1 MKLGPEKCNIRVV
14 FDKISIGDS
23 PMELPVIPMSYE
35 AFDVMERPFGWK
47 VEYWDGHAHLTP
59 RGMGVKTIIQLS
71 PRSFTPTHPI
81 VPVTPDDRDRM
92 LAGYFEAFS
101 PSVEFC
107 GWPTEDIQA
116 AATKDI
122 GKYFAGTRGEALS
135 ASAIALAPDSQT
147 LIGLLLVSQ
156 RSPQDAFMDL
166 LYVRP
171 EFQRQGVATA
181 MLHWAM
187 SQLITLGFQ
196 TLTSRYHVCNDI
208 SRRWHH
214 GHGFVDEYDRY
225 YIQMKVSWCRSEIW
239 RREKLGL
246 VAEME
251 AVKQEWERWK
261 AMEPTDFDEF
271 W

>member
-1 MKLGPEKCNIRVV
+1 
-14 FDKISIGDS
+14 
-23 PMELPVIPMSYE
+23 MELPIIPMSYE
-35 AFDVMERPFGWK
+35 DFDVMERPFGWK

-59 RGMGVKTIIQLS
+59 RGIGVKTKINLVPHQFFS
-71 PRSFTPTHPI
+71 THPI

-92 LAGYFEAFS
+92 LTGYFEAFS

-107 GWPTEDIQA
+107 GWPAEDIQNCA
-116 AATKDI
+116 EKDI
-122 GKYFAGTRGEALS
+122 GKYFAGIRGEPLS

-156 RSPQDAFMDL
+156 RSSQEAFMDL

-181 MLHWAM
+181 MLHWAIDR
-187 SQLITLGFQ
+187 LIALGFQ
-196 TLTSRYHVCNDI
+196 TLVSRYHVCNNG

-214 GHGFVDEYDRY
+214 GHGFEDEYDRY
-225 YIQMKVSWCRSEIW
+225 YIQMKVNWYRSEIW

-246 VAEME
+246 IDEVE
-251 AVKQEWERWK
+251 AMKQEWNRWK
-261 AMEPTDFDEF
+261 AMEPADFDD
-271 W
+271 

>member
-1 MKLGPEKCNIRVV
+1 
-14 FDKISIGDS
+14 
-23 PMELPVIPMSYE
+23 MELPIIPMSYE
-35 AFDVMERPFGWK
+35 DFDVMERPFGWK
-47 VEYWDGHAHLTP
+47 VEYWEGHAHLTP
-59 RGMGVKTIIQLS
+59 RGMGVKTKINLV
-71 PRSFTPTHPI
+71 PRQFSPTHPI
-81 VPVTPDDRDRM
+81 VPVTPDDRDRI

-107 GWPTEDIQA
+107 GWPTEDIQNCA
-116 AATKDI
+116 EKDI
-122 GKYFAGTRGEALS
+122 GKYFAGTRGQPLS

-156 RSPQDAFMDL
+156 RSPEDAFMDL

-181 MLHWAM
+181 MLHWVIDR
-187 SQLITLGFQ
+187 LIALGFQ
-196 TLTSRYHVCNDI
+196 TLASRYHVCNDG

-214 GHGFVDEYDRY
+214 GHGFEDEYDRY
-225 YIQMKVSWCRSEIW
+225 YIQMKIGWCRSEIW

-246 VAEME
+246 INEVE
-251 AVKQEWERWK
+251 AMKQEWNRWK
-261 AMEPTDFDEF
+261 TMVPTDFDEV